1 MQYSTIQYNMCVSED
16 CDNNVIQY
24 NIVCNVMQYSTIQ
37 YNMCV
42 SEDCD
47 SYVM

>member
-16 CDNNVIQY
+16 SDNIVIQY

-42 SEDCD
+42 SED
-47 SYVM
+47 SWQ

>member
-24 NIVCNVMQYSTIQ
+24 STIQ